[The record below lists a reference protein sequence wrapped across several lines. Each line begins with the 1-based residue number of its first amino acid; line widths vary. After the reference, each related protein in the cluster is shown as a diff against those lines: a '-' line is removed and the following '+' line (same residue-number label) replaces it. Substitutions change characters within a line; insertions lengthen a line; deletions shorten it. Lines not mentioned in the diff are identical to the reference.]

1 MAYPLNA
8 QGGVITLGLWNGTD
22 RSVATRFPSVTG
34 SRLSAW

>member
-1 MAYPLNA
+1 MAYQLHP
-8 QGGVITLGLWNGTD
+8 QGAAIALGLWNGTD